1 MKQLLFWMV
10 LIVGIVA
17 LIVSCAKKD
26 DDTTAT
32 ATTSTCTASTTASGT
47 IAGLDNMTGTYS
59 MSVYGLE
66 PTGGCIDNST
76 AIATFTAVLPSGTL
90 GFKNQQI
97 VTSSTSFTDSWQYY
111 SDTSCSTSTGY
122 LNYGFTSVSVKDNVT
137 GLTAGSNPT
146 RPTIATKVTYAYSCL
161 AAKGEADNA
170 TTYLNNL
177 GIGTFTK
184 GTELTLTGG
193 GTVYKNI
200 WATTDNV
207 SGSTKNWFWIG
218 SKSSSSY
225 PSDWASGNSMSFK

>member
-1 MKQLLFWMV
+1 
-10 LIVGIVA
+10 
-17 LIVSCAKKD
+17 
-26 DDTTAT
+26 
-32 ATTSTCTASTTASGT
+32 
-47 IAGLDNMTGTYS
+47 

-122 LNYGFTSVSVKDNVT
+122 LNYGFTRVFQLGDNVT

-146 RPTIATKVTYAYSCL
+146 RPTSATKVSYASSCL
-161 AAKGEADNA
+161 VAKGETDNA
-170 TTYLNNL
+170 TIYLYNL
-177 GIGTFTK
+177 GIGTVTK
-184 GTELTLTGG
+184 GTEGAVTGG
-193 GTVYKNI
+193 GIVYKNI

-207 SGSTKNWFWIG
+207 SGLTKNWLWIG
-218 SKSSSSY
+218 SKSGSSY
-225 PSDWASGNSMSFK
+225 PSGWASGDSLSFK

>member
-1 MKQLLFWMV
+1 
-10 LIVGIVA
+10 
-17 LIVSCAKKD
+17 
-26 DDTTAT
+26 
-32 ATTSTCTASTTASGT
+32 
-47 IAGLDNMTGTYS
+47 

-76 AIATFTAVLPSGTL
+76 ALTAFTDVLPSGTL

-122 LNYGFTSVSVKDNVT
+122 LNYGYTSVSVGDNVT
-137 GLTAGSNPT
+137 GLTAGSSPT
-146 RPTIATKVTYAYSCL
+146 RPTSATKVSYASSCL
-161 AAKGEADNA
+161 VAKGETENA
-170 TTYLNNL
+170 STYLNNL
-177 GIGTFTK
+177 GIGTVTK
-184 GTELTLTGG
+184 GTEGAVTGG

-207 SGSTKNWFWIG
+207 SGSTKNWLWIG

-225 PSDWASGNSMSFK
+225 PSGWASGDSLSFK